1 MKRPGMTFPRQLK
14 GVGETL
20 IIMARSYFS
29 GGMTPIEKSMNNV
42 FT

>member
-1 MKRPGMTFPRQLK
+1 MTFSPQLK
-14 GVGETL
+14 GVRETL

-29 GGMTPIEKSMNNV
+29 EGMTPIEKSMNNV